1 MAKKVKEVEAEEEVE
16 VDPAE
21 AKRLRKAAKI
31 AAAERAAAAAVAEV
45 EDWEPVKKKKSKKEA
60 AAEVEEE
67 DKPVKK
73 NKKVI
78 AEEAAEPT
86 DKELAEAKA
95 ARKAAR
101 KAAKAASAA
110 AEAGPEEEPEEA
122 PKVKKNKKKAKD
134 EEEEEVSEPVQK
146 KAKKADEAAVNG
158 EEPPI
163 YRLFVGGVPYTV
175 QEEQLKK
182 DFSECGE
189 VADIKLLMDRES
201 GESRGIAFIT
211 MADKKGCDAA
221 LAYHGQEYAGRT
233 LNVSMATSTGG
244 VGTNG
249 KGGKGKGKDGKAK
262 GKGKS
267 KAPQEKPAGCTS
279 VVVKG
284 LSYEVTQEDLQECFK
299 ACGQGPTNIKV
310 LTDRDTGKSRGLAF
324 VDFDD
329 TNAVDLA
336 MKLTET
342 NLKGRSFFMDY
353 STPRD
358 F

>member
-21 AKRLRKAAKI
+21 AKRLRKAAKKS
-31 AAAERAAAAAVAEV
+31 AAERAAAAAAEV
-45 EDWEPVKKKKSKKEA
+45 EDWKPVKKKKSKKEV

-67 DKPVKK
+67 DQPVKK

-101 KAAKAASAA
+101 KAAKAAAAA

-122 PKVKKNKKKAKD
+122 PKVKKNKTKTKD
-134 EEEEEVSEPVQK
+134 EEEEVSEPVQK

-211 MADKKGCDAA
+211 MADKTGCDAA
-221 LAYHGQEYAGRT
+221 LAYHGQEYAGRK

>member
-21 AKRLRKAAKI
+21 AKRLRKAAKKS
-31 AAAERAAAAAVAEV
+31 AAERAAAAAVAEV
-45 EDWEPVKKKKSKKEA
+45 EDWEPVKKKKSKKEVV
-60 AAEVEEE
+60 AEVEEE
-67 DKPVKK
+67 DQPVKK

-101 KAAKAASAA
+101 KAAKAAAAA

-122 PKVKKNKKKAKD
+122 PKVKKNKTKTKD
-134 EEEEEVSEPVQK
+134 EEEEVSEPVQK

-221 LAYHGQEYAGRT
+221 LAYHGQEYAGRK